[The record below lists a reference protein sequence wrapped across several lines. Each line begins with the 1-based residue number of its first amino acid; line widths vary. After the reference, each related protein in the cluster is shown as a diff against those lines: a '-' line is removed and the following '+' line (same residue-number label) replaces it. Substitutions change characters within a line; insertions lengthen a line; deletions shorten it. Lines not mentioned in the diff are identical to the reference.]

1 MFTAG
6 EVAVSDGDVVA
17 LPLDRQPGGALL
29 QNGVAA
35 RVAPEDEVAVS
46 NVGIG
51 DGSVVFYG
59 SFAAELE
66 TPFANGVGHGG
77 GGPVADLVVHGFAG
91 GTDHDEGI
99 HEGVVDGALE
109 GVFLSQVII

>member
-1 MFTAG
+1 MKREFGHNAS
-6 EVAVSDGDVVA
+6 EQA
-17 LPLDRQPGGALL
+17 
-29 QNGVAA
+29 VAA